1 MKLNK
6 LLLLNQFLTF
16 SWYLK
21 LFSYA
26 ISFLF
31 ILSFFSCSSEEDSSV
46 KNPTEP
52 NIQNPDN
59 GLINPNPVTEP
70 TLQTLDK
77 KGIGMSYRQ
86 RTWST
91 RIGALKPFWSYSW
104 NRDYREAIPDGV
116 EFVPMFWGAANV
128 TDSEIQRIKGL
139 VDSGIVKNVLGFN
152 EPDLTSQANMTVEE
166 AIELWPKLEE
176 LGVPLGSP
184 VPSSVN
190 SVWLEQFMSEAES
203 KNLRVDF
210 IFIHIKKG
218 NNSGL
223 FFQAVDDIYDKYRK
237 PIWVTEMSIVDNDAK
252 TVSENKIS
260 LAQALPTMKSILS
273 GFYER
278 KFVHRFAWFS
288 GTTNSPN
295 YPRLVSSILYDEF
308 DNLTI
313 LGNYYSQFRFNPES
327 GPGTLPEVIKEIDGN
342 IIKNGTFETGDIYPW
357 GGFKNAVISSAAQ
370 PPNSGNYLA
379 RIEPHDGSI
388 YQVIDLEPG
397 EKYELKFYHRW
408 KDIPENT
415 FKAVIRNEKGNEAKF
430 LEFEILKTDVW
441 TENKIEFTVPSEV
454 TSARLAFY
462 KPQLNPLLPT
472 FFLDDVSIIK
482 L

>member
-1 MKLNK
+1 MKLKK
-6 LLLLNQFLTF
+6 LVTLNQFLILLK
-16 SWYLK
+16 YLRV
-21 LFSYA
+21 FSYA

-31 ILSFFSCSSEEDSSV
+31 VLSFFSCSSEEDSSV
-46 KNPTEP
+46 ENPTQP

-190 SVWLEQFMSEAES
+190 SVWLDQFMSEAES

-210 IFIHIKKG
+210 ICIHIYRG
-218 NNSGL
+218 IIQVY
-223 FFQAVDDIYDKYRK
+223 FFKRLMIYM
-237 PIWVTEMSIVDNDAK
+237 IN
-252 TVSENKIS
+252 
-260 LAQALPTMKSILS
+260 
-273 GFYER
+273 
-278 KFVHRFAWFS
+278 
-288 GTTNSPN
+288 
-295 YPRLVSSILYDEF
+295 
-308 DNLTI
+308 
-313 LGNYYSQFRFNPES
+313 
-327 GPGTLPEVIKEIDGN
+327 
-342 IIKNGTFETGDIYPW
+342 
-357 GGFKNAVISSAAQ
+357 
-370 PPNSGNYLA
+370 
-379 RIEPHDGSI
+379 
-388 YQVIDLEPG
+388 
-397 EKYELKFYHRW
+397 
-408 KDIPENT
+408 
-415 FKAVIRNEKGNEAKF
+415 
-430 LEFEILKTDVW
+430 
-441 TENKIEFTVPSEV
+441 TENLFGLQKC
-454 TSARLAFY
+454 
-462 KPQLNPLLPT
+462 QL
-472 FFLDDVSIIK
+472 
-482 L
+482 